1 MWEVFDAPLNPVVQ
15 VCDGW
20 LGLVRLVFTQVTGD
34 RLGHSG
40 DDVVTLTVFNHRGFA
55 FVSPPCVFELNQ
67 ERVRCTSPPGVG
79 LVSSVRVTVDGV
91 MSDVFPVSGLAFTA
105 PVVVDIASE
114 TSSTTGGR
122 VRIAGRNFGP
132 AALNAVDAVTYA
144 PVGFAIDPRP
154 ASCWVSVD
162 DVELTCTTNG
172 GVGALVSA

>member
-1 MWEVFDAPLNPVVQ
+1 MWEVFDAPLIPVVQ

-40 DDVVTLTVFNHRGFA
+40 DDVVTLTVFTHRRSA
-55 FVSPPCVFELNQ
+55 FVSSPCVFELNQ

-79 LVSSVRVTVDGV
+79 RVSSVRVTVDGV
-91 MSDVFPVSGLAFTA
+91 MSDVFPVSGLDFTA
-105 PVVVDIASE
+105 PVVVHIASE
-114 TSSTTGGR
+114 TSSTAGGR

-132 AALNAVDAVTYA
+132 AALDAEVAVTYA